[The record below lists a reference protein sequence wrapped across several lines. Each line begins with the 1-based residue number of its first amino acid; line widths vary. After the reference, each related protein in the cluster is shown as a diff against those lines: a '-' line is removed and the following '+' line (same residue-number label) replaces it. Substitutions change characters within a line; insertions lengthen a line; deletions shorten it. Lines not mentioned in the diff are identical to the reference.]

1 MERFRFA
8 SANYRVHE
16 APAVDQGRVLGPR
29 GSRAGG
35 CGLPEQVLC
44 DGRSSELQR
53 CRHRAQWAW
62 AARGVQLVWTWAPQ
76 RGWGAAPGASGAWA
90 ARAGGGGGRP
100 GVVDRGRHQAA
111 GTLHSSPGLSIH
123 VPSTSSRPTA
133 CFPEARPRCRGDW
146 WLCPQSISTLAH
158 PLLSPELHS
167 TSPAVDGVRRRCQRP
182 FCAQDSAH
190 LVPLAWSVRRCAELV
205 SSVL

>member
-53 CRHRAQWAW
+53 CRHRAQWRPRPPGLPEVSSWCGPGHLSAGGELL
-62 AARGVQLVWTWAPQ
+62 RAPQ
-76 RGWGAAPGASGAWA
+76 VPGLPELEGAAAGRGWWTV
-90 ARAGGGGGRP
+90 GGTRP
-100 GVVDRGRHQAA
+100 R
-111 GTLHSSPGLSIH
+111 GLSIRLLGYPRPVH
-123 VPSTSSRPTA
+123 FLTTNGLFSRGATTLSRRLVAVPSINQHSRPPAPFAGTS
-133 CFPEARPRCRGDW
+133 FH
-146 WLCPQSISTLAH
+146 LA
-158 PLLSPELHS
+158 
-167 TSPAVDGVRRRCQRP
+167 GC
-182 FCAQDSAH
+182 
-190 LVPLAWSVRRCAELV
+190 
-205 SSVL
+205 